1 MLQEKARNNCPRLDE
16 SGKSLTKLPAVG
28 KSLCHKKH
36 DDNGRKTERFPTH
49 SHRSVVSVVSSPQ
62 NFSPFFSVISR
73 TLGRLGVELLEAR
86 GRICSRIAK
95 LCTAQTFVLD
105 ICVGIS
111 SAASAVFWKGMAWQP
126 WHAGLSE
133 IGCP

>member
-95 LCTAQTFVLD
+95 LCTAQTFVL
-105 ICVGIS
+105 
-111 SAASAVFWKGMAWQP
+111 ASPQRQAQSFGKTWHGSHGMRVC
-126 WHAGLSE
+126 LK
-133 IGCP
+133 